1 MTTRLVAE
9 QDEGAG
15 SGAGSSVIVV
25 RRRKPVYASSTPRT
39 GWKTKMK
46 PTGLFP
52 LIVAIT
58 FAFASGSSAMAQN
71 PSPSATDWPTYGND
85 PGGQR
90 YSSLDQINKQNVG
103 QLKVAWTYHTGD
115 VSDGSDGRRWSAFEN
130 TPS

>member
-1 MTTRLVAE
+1 M
-9 QDEGAG
+9 
-15 SGAGSSVIVV
+15 
-25 RRRKPVYASSTPRT
+25 
-39 GWKTKMK
+39 MK

-52 LIVAIT
+52 LIGAIT

-71 PSPSATDWPTYGND
+71 PSTTDWPTYGND

-90 YSSLDQINKQNVG
+90 YSPLDEINKQNVAH
-103 QLKVAWTYHTGD
+103 LKVAWTYHTGD